1 MVRVNNSVGWVA
13 RRSMDTNELHHPE
26 AHGPTL
32 HLNLSDMRHTSQ
44 FPHHNASNFC
54 TFSENITE
62 NQMVRV
68 NNSVGWVARRSI
80 DTNELHHPEAH
91 GPTIHL
97 NLSDMRHTSQFPQH
111 NASNLCTFSE
121 TNAGKGMVPVNK
133 SVG

>member
-1 MVRVNNSVGWVA
+1 MVPVNKSVGWVA

-26 AHGPTL
+26 EHGPTL
-32 HLNLSDMRHTSQ
+32 HIYLSDLRHTSQ

-68 NNSVGWVARRSI
+68 NNSVVWVPRRPM

-91 GPTIHL
+91 GPALHL
-97 NLSDMRHTSQFPQH
+97 DLSDMRHIFQFPHH
-111 NASNLCTFSE
+111 NASNFCTFSG
-121 TNAGKGMVPVNK
+121 TNAG
-133 SVG
+133 